1 MSDFVVNSS
10 ELQTLLVGSNLVA
23 AKAFSDAEHLAI
35 SEGRPIDETLIELGL
50 ISDEQLA
57 QVIANFLHIS
67 YIDLSQ
73 VAILEETL
81 KIIPEIVAK
90 KQKVIAFNRNEIG
103 LHLAMMNPHD
113 IQIREFVAKK
123 TGLPVIPYVASK
135 HSIKSALILYNKD
148 VAKAFEEIISESV
161 TQAKG
166 MEKAEPP
173 IIKIV
178 DSIIDYAQQNKSSD
192 IHIEPWLKDSIVR
205 YRIDGV
211 LHDIVT
217 LPLELYPRI
226 VTRVRVMASL
236 PTDEHQA
243 AQDAKINYSSDDGEL
258 DLRVSIVPVIG
269 GEKVVMRLL
278 SASARRLS
286 LSDLGLSEKDQAKV
300 EAAYNKPHGM
310 TLVTGPTG
318 SGKTTTLYAILKIL
332 NRRDINI
339 MTIEDPVEYDFSGIN
354 QIQVNS
360 ESGLTF
366 AKGLRSIVRQDPDI
380 ILVGEIRDN
389 ETADIAVNSA
399 MTGHLV
405 LSTLHTNDAAT
416 TFPRLLDMSIEPY
429 LSASSINIVIAQR
442 LVRSICVSCRASV
455 EMTKSSISKQFSPEL
470 LTKIFGPQDT
480 LRLYA
485 GKGCPICHETGYVG
499 RVGVFEILIVDDEMQ
514 KYIIARKDAAEIN
527 ELAISKGMVPM
538 IEDGLNKV
546 KQGTTTINEVIRVTV
561 EK

>member
-1 MSDFVVNSS
+1 MNDFVVNSA
-10 ELQTLLVGSNLVA
+10 ELQVLLVGSNLVT
-23 AKAFSDAEHLAI
+23 AKAFHEAEQRATFEGKALDEAI
-35 SEGRPIDETLIELGL
+35 IELGL
-50 ISDEQLA
+50 VSDEQLA
-57 QVIANFLHIS
+57 EVIANFLHIP
-67 YIDLSQ
+67 YINLSQ
-73 VAILEETL
+73 VTIPQDIL
-81 KIIPEIVAK
+81 KIIPEVVAK
-90 KQKVIAFNRNEIG
+90 KQNVIAFNHDQQG
-103 LHLAMMNPHD
+103 LHLAMMNPRD
-113 IQIREFVAKK
+113 LQIREFVEKK

-135 HSIKSALILYNKD
+135 RSIKNALILYNED
-148 VAKAFEEIISESV
+148 VTKAFEEIISESV
-161 TQAKG
+161 KQARG
-166 MEKAEPP
+166 VAKAEPP

-178 DSIIDYAQQNKSSD
+178 NSIIDYAYQNKASD
-192 IHIEPWLKDSIVR
+192 IHIEPWMNDSIVR

-243 AQDAKINYSSDDGEL
+243 AQDAKISYKTDDGEL

-278 SASARRLS
+278 SASARRLT
-286 LSDLGLSEKDQAKV
+286 LSDLGLSEKDQTKV
-300 EAAYNKPHGM
+300 ESAYNKPHGM

-339 MTIEDPVEYDFSGIN
+339 MTIEDPVEYDFAGIN
-354 QIQVNS
+354 QIQVND

-366 AKGLRSIVRQDPDI
+366 SKGLRSIVRQDPDI

-389 ETADIAVNSA
+389 ETADIAINSA

-416 TFPRLLDMSIEPY
+416 TFPRLLDMGIEPY

-442 LVRSICVSCRASV
+442 LVRSICVNCRASV
-455 EMTKSSISKQFSPEL
+455 EVSKSFLEKQFSPSL
-470 LTKIFGPQDT
+470 LTKVFGT
-480 LRLYA
+480 EEVLRFYS
-485 GKGCPICHETGYVG
+485 GKGCPICHDTGYVG
-499 RVGVFEILIVDDEMQ
+499 RIGVFEVLIVDEEMQ
-514 KYIIARKDAAEIN
+514 KTIIARKDASEVN
-527 ELAISKGMVPM
+527 ELARKEGMTPM
-538 IEDGLNKV
+538 IEDGLNKA
-546 KQGTTTINEVIRVTV
+546 KQGITTIDEVIRVTV
-561 EK
+561 ER

>member
-1 MSDFVVNSS
+1 MNDFVVNSA
-10 ELQTLLVGSNLVA
+10 ELQALLVGSDLVT
-23 AKAFSDAEHLAI
+23 AKSFGEAERLAS
-35 SEGRPIDETLIELGL
+35 SEGRPLDEALVELGL

-57 QVIANFLHIS
+57 EVVANYLHIP

-73 VAILEETL
+73 VAILEDTL
-81 KIIPEIVAK
+81 KIIPQVVAK
-90 KQKVIAFNRNEIG
+90 KQRVIAFNHDQLG
-103 LHLAMMNPHD
+103 LHLAMADPND
-113 IQIREFVAKK
+113 LQIREFVAKK
-123 TGLPVIPYVASK
+123 TGLPIIPYVASK
-135 HSIKSALILYNKD
+135 RSIKNALILYNKD
-148 VAKAFEEIISESV
+148 VTKAFEEIISESV
-161 TQAKG
+161 TQARG

-178 DSIIDYAQQNKSSD
+178 NSIIDYAQQNKASD
-192 IHIEPWLKDSIVR
+192 IHIEPWLNDSVVR

-211 LHDIVT
+211 LHDIVS

-243 AQDAKINYSSDDGEL
+243 AQDAKINYASDDGEL

-416 TFPRLLDMSIEPY
+416 TFPRLLDMGIEPY

-442 LVRSICVSCRASV
+442 LVRSICVSCRASI
-455 EMTKSSISKQFSPEL
+455 EMDKASLSKQFSSDL
-470 LTKIFGPQDT
+470 LTKIFGPQES
-480 LRLYA
+480 LRLYI

-499 RVGVFEILIVDDEMQ
+499 RIGVFEILIVDDEIQ
-514 KYIIARKDAAEIN
+514 KAVIARKDASEIN
-527 ELAISKGMVPM
+527 EIAISKGMVPM

-546 KQGTTTINEVIRVTV
+546 KQGITTINEVIRVTV

>member
-1 MSDFVVNSS
+1 MNDFVVSS
-10 ELQTLLVGSNLVA
+10 AELKTLLVGSNLIA
-23 AKAFSDAEHLAI
+23 ATAFDEAERLSESEARPLDEAI
-35 SEGRPIDETLIELGL
+35 IDLGL
-50 ISDEQLA
+50 ISDEQLTE
-57 QVIANFLHIS
+57 VIANFLKIP

-73 VAILEETL
+73 VAIKEETL
-81 KIIPEIVAK
+81 KTIPEIVAK
-90 KQKVIAFNRNEIG
+90 KQRVIAFKSNQSG
-103 LHLAMMNPHD
+103 LHLAMANPRD
-113 IQIREFVAKK
+113 LQIREFLQKK
-123 TGLPVIPYVASK
+123 TGLPIVPYIASK
-135 HSIKSALILYNKD
+135 NSIKNALILYNKD
-148 VAKAFEEIISESV
+148 VAKAFEEIISENI

-178 DSIIDYAQQNKSSD
+178 DSIITYAYQNKSSD
-192 IHIEPWLKDSIVR
+192 IHIEPRRNESVVR

-211 LHDIVT
+211 LHDIVM
-217 LPLELYPRI
+217 LPLELYPRV
-226 VTRVRVMASL
+226 VTRVKVMANL

-243 AQDAKINYSSDDGEL
+243 AQDAKINYKTDDGDL

-278 SASARRLS
+278 SASARHLT
-286 LSDLGLSEKDQAKV
+286 LSDLGLAEKDQIKV

-332 NRRDINI
+332 NKRDVNI
-339 MTIEDPVEYDFSGIN
+339 MTIEDPVEYDFPGIN
-354 QIQVNS
+354 QIPVNS
-360 ESGLTF
+360 EAGLTF

-389 ETADIAVNSA
+389 ETADIAINSA

-416 TFPRLLDMSIEPY
+416 TFPRLLDMGIEPY

-442 LVRSICVSCRASV
+442 LVRSICVSCRASI
-455 EMTKSSISKQFSPEL
+455 EMAKSSLEKQFSPAL
-470 LTKIFGPQDT
+470 LDKIFGKQET
-480 LRLYA
+480 LRLYI
-485 GKGCPICHETGYVG
+485 GKGCPICHDTGYVG
-499 RVGVFEILIVDDEMQ
+499 RVGVFEVLIIDDEIQ
-514 KYIIARKDAAEIN
+514 KAIVARKDASEIN
-527 ELAISKGMVPM
+527 DLAVERGMVPM

-546 KQGTTTINEVIRVTV
+546 KQGVTTIEEVIRVTI
-561 EK
+561 EN